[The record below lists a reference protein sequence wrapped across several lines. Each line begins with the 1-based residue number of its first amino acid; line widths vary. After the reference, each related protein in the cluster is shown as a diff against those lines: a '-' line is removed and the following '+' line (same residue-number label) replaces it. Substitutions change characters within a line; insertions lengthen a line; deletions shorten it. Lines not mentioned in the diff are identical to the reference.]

1 MFLTFSQLLH
11 THTLSYTRAQ
21 RHTHTHTH
29 TMIRFKTPKTWL
41 TISDSFLM
49 SSTEGNNED
58 LTSEKNNKAKT
69 TKRQHR
75 Q

>member
-1 MFLTFSQLLH
+1 MFLTFSQLPH
-11 THTLSYTRAQ
+11 THTLSLTRGAK
-21 RHTHTHTH
+21 THTHTH
-29 TMIRFKTPKTWL
+29 TMIRCKTPKTWL

-58 LTSEKNNKAKT
+58 LTSEKKNKAKT